1 MFQNLTPPPE
11 DKILQ
16 LMQVYRD
23 DEREGK
29 IDLGVGVYRDAQ
41 GGTPVMAA
49 VKSAE
54 KLIWEQQQ
62 TKSYTS
68 LAGEQQFN
76 DAMVELILGDA
87 IEREQVAS
95 VATPGGTGAIRQ
107 AFELIRL
114 ANPSVRVHAS
124 DPTWPN
130 HTSIL
135 KYLNIEAVSYRYFDA
150 DSKGIDANGML
161 EDIATATA
169 NDVILLHGCCHN
181 PTGANPNTAEWDAI
195 IESLLNTGATPL
207 IDLAYQGFGDGLE
220 EDVASVR
227 KIVDA
232 CPEVIIAASC
242 SKNFGLYRE
251 RTGQLLVTTQTDDQ
265 RSVDVKQKTLAF
277 LNRQNYSFPPDH
289 GARVVSTVLSN
300 EELRQEWQRELEAMR
315 LSMLEIRQQLTR
327 ELQQLTGSDRF
338 AFIGQHRGM
347 FSQLGCSPSLI
358 AAMREDHAIYMIS
371 DSRINIAGLNTKTVP
386 ILAQAMVDVGM

>member
-1 MFQNLTPPPE
+1 MLQDLTPPPE

-16 LMQVYRD
+16 LMQVYQD
-23 DEREGK
+23 DKREGK

-41 GGTPVMAA
+41 GVTPVMKA
-49 VKSAE
+49 VKAAE
-54 KLIWEQQQ
+54 KRIWEEQQ

-76 DAMVELILGDA
+76 DLMIELILGAA
-87 IEREQVAS
+87 IERERVAS

-114 ANPSVRVHAS
+114 ANPSACVFVS
-124 DPTWPN
+124 NPTWPN

-135 KYLNIEAVSYRYFDA
+135 NFLGIETVSYHYFDA
-150 DSKGIDANGML
+150 DSKGIDATGML
-161 EDIATATA
+161 EDIAKATA
-169 NDVILLHGCCHN
+169 DDVVLLHGCCHN
-181 PTGANPNTAEWDAI
+181 PTGANPNAAEWDAI
-195 IESLLNTGATPL
+195 IECLLNTGATPL

-251 RTGQLLVTTQTDDQ
+251 RTGQLLVTTQTDNQ
-265 RSVDVKQKTLAF
+265 RNVAVRQKTLAF

-300 EELRQEWQRELEAMR
+300 AELRQEWKRELEAMR
-315 LSMLEIRQQLTR
+315 LSMLEIRIQLTHKLRQLTR
-327 ELQQLTGSDRF
+327 SDRF

-347 FSQLGCSPSLI
+347 FSQLGCSLSLV

-371 DSRINIAGLNTKTVP
+371 DSRINIAGLNIQTVP

>member
-1 MFQNLTPPPE
+1 MLQDLTPPPE

-16 LMQVYRD
+16 LMQVYQD
-23 DEREGK
+23 DKREGK

-41 GGTPVMAA
+41 GVTPVMKA
-49 VKSAE
+49 VKAAE
-54 KLIWEQQQ
+54 KRIWEEQQ

-76 DAMVELILGDA
+76 DLMIELILGAA
-87 IEREQVAS
+87 IERERVAS

-114 ANPSVRVHAS
+114 ANPSACVFVS
-124 DPTWPN
+124 NPTWPN

-135 KYLNIEAVSYRYFDA
+135 NFLGIETVSYHYFDA
-150 DSKGIDANGML
+150 DSKGIDATGML
-161 EDIATATA
+161 EDIAKATA
-169 NDVILLHGCCHN
+169 DDVVLLHGCCHN
-181 PTGANPNTAEWDAI
+181 PTGANPNAAEWDAI
-195 IESLLNTGATPL
+195 IECLLNTGATPL

-251 RTGQLLVTTQTDDQ
+251 RTGQLLVTTQTDNQ
-265 RSVDVKQKTLAF
+265 RNVAVRQKTLAF

-300 EELRQEWQRELEAMR
+300 AELRQEWKRELEAMR
-315 LSMLEIRQQLTR
+315 LSMLEIRIQLTHKLR
-327 ELQQLTGSDRF
+327 QLTGSDRF

-347 FSQLGCSPSLI
+347 FSQLGCSLAWLPRCVKTMPSI
-358 AAMREDHAIYMIS
+358 
-371 DSRINIAGLNTKTVP
+371 
-386 ILAQAMVDVGM
+386 